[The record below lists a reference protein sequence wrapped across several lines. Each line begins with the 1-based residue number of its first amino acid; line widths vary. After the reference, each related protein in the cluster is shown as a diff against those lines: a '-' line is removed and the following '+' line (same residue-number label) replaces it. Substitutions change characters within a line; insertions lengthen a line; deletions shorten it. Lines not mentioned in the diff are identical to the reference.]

1 MAMINNEPVKYEML
15 SKVQK
20 LAIFLIVLGPEAASR
35 LMDSFDDFELEAVCT
50 EIANVKIIDQE
61 LCDAALREFAEMIGQ
76 SMRTLLGG
84 SDFAHHALEMA
95 RGDYK
100 ATSILGRIS
109 PVGNTPELI
118 QEISEMEPRQIFNL
132 LRDEQ
137 PQTVAFLVS
146 HLNLDKATQVIQW
159 LQNEMRLDVVER
171 IGSMEETSLEM
182 VAKVVTNLKRHTNQQ
197 DKQTTHHSGGLRQV
211 ADILNNLDKDVC
223 KTLLSRIEE
232 HNPGLGASI
241 RKKMFSFDDMGRLD
255 PPDLQRVTREVEMA
269 DLILAL
275 KSAQPTLQQAI
286 FNSVS
291 KRASETLKE
300 EMEMLG
306 PVKLKDVEAAQ
317 DRIIQIVR
325 RLEEEEEI
333 SLDKEGGT
341 VV

>member
-1 MAMINNEPVKYEML
+1 MSSINNEPVKYDML

-20 LAIFLIVLGPEAASR
+20 LSVFLIAIGPEGAAQI
-35 LMDSFDDFELEAVCT
+35 LESFDDFELEAVCT
-50 EIANVKIIDQE
+50 EVANIKIIDQE
-61 LCDAALREFAEMIGQ
+61 LCQTALREFAELIGQ
-76 SMRTLLGG
+76 GMTTILGG
-84 SDFAHHALEMA
+84 GDFAHQALEMA

-132 LRDEQ
+132 VRDEQ

-146 HLNLDKATQVIQW
+146 HLNLDKATQVIAW
-159 LQNEMRLDVVER
+159 LSQDMRLDVVER
-171 IGSMEETSLEM
+171 IGGMEETSLEM

-211 ADILNNLDKDVC
+211 ADILNNLDKDVS
-223 KTLLSRIEE
+223 KTLLSRLEE
-232 HNPGLGASI
+232 HNPGLGAAI
-241 RKKMFSFDDMGRLD
+241 RKKMFSFDDLGRLD

-269 DLILAL
+269 DLVLAL
-275 KSAQPTLQQAI
+275 KSAQATLQQAI

-306 PVKLKDVEAAQ
+306 PVRLKDVEAAQ

-333 SLDKEGGT
+333 TLDKEGGT